1 MVIVESPSKAKI
13 IQSFLDSLYVV
24 ESCMGH
30 VRDLPQS
37 AKSVPPELKARF
49 GKVVGVD
56 PDNHFEP
63 LYVTLPGK
71 ESVIK
76 KLEGIQR
83 KAKEVILATDEDREG
98 EAISWHLLELLKPK
112 VPVKRAVFHEITK
125 DAITRSFQSLRS
137 IDLNLVHAQETRRIL
152 DRLAGFTM
160 SPLLWK
166 KIARG
171 LSAGR
176 VQSVGMAIIVRREL
190 ERLSFVPAAY
200 FDLRANLS
208 AVEGS
213 DARHF
218 SAMVV
223 EVEGKGKVATG
234 RDFDAKGQLH
244 ESSGRGKLIHLDKE
258 SANSLMEGL
267 KQQGASWKVKKVEK
281 RAQRRKP
288 PPPFITS
295 TLQQEA
301 NRKLSLSSK
310 ECMRTA
316 QRLYESGLITYM
328 RTDNPILSDS
338 ALTIAIKRAAELF
351 GPDAVQPADAAR
363 KNIKKPKGSQEAHEP
378 IRPERRRGDQT
389 AAGLRLTTAQAELYE
404 LIFQRTLASV
414 MCDAELDLTSPAD
427 RSRDSAIFRASGRV
441 IRKHGWMLAYLDSS
455 DEQQVDSQRLP
466 SLLTNQELLCSEL
479 KVDEHSTK
487 PPARYTEASLVKELE
502 ELGVGRPSTYT
513 QIIETLKDREYVTM
527 DGKALSPTLIAF
539 VVTRLLETYFQ
550 DFVDTSF
557 TARMEE
563 ELDRI
568 ARGEMKKEE
577 YLSRYYLGDDGLRNK
592 VEISESRIIPEE
604 ARQVK
609 LPTLEFQVLVGSY
622 GAYVQARRKE
632 EGKEDSE
639 GGEGKEETQ
648 HNLVKANIPQ
658 TFCKDVNQLTPE
670 RIRKCLETKQPIL
683 LRVGPYGLYLQKG
696 EGEAEGKTAKKVAL
710 PQDMDPQGISLETA
724 KAYLNLPRVIC
735 DHPET
740 GSAIQVGIG
749 RYGTFLLYQGSYR
762 SLPATD
768 DIFTLDCSRA
778 VEIINSAAVSPRST
792 RVIAELGEYERRR
805 VAVVQG
811 RFGPYIKCGLVNAKL
826 PEHHKDSPGFNCL
839 PHPPH
844 LTHEKEDC
852 TLEEA
857 IESIKLKSPQ
867 KGKSTPKKKVFT
879 PPPPPACLLPR
890 NR

>member
-1 MVIVESPSKAKI
+1 
-13 IQSFLDSLYVV
+13 
-24 ESCMGH
+24 
-30 VRDLPQS
+30 
-37 AKSVPPELKARF
+37 
-49 GKVVGVD
+49 
-56 PDNHFEP
+56 
-63 LYVTLPGK
+63 
-71 ESVIK
+71 
-76 KLEGIQR
+76 
-83 KAKEVILATDEDREG
+83 
-98 EAISWHLLELLKPK
+98 
-112 VPVKRAVFHEITK
+112 
-125 DAITRSFQSLRS
+125 
-137 IDLNLVHAQETRRIL
+137 
-152 DRLAGFTM
+152 
-160 SPLLWK
+160 
-166 KIARG
+166 
-171 LSAGR
+171 
-176 VQSVGMAIIVRREL
+176 
-190 ERLSFVPAAY
+190 
-200 FDLRANLS
+200 
-208 AVEGS
+208 
-213 DARHF
+213 
-218 SAMVV
+218 
-223 EVEGKGKVATG
+223 
-234 RDFDAKGQLH
+234 
-244 ESSGRGKLIHLDKE
+244 
-258 SANSLMEGL
+258 
-267 KQQGASWKVKKVEK
+267 
-281 RAQRRKP
+281 
-288 PPPFITS
+288 
-295 TLQQEA
+295 
-301 NRKLSLSSK
+301 
-310 ECMRTA
+310 
-316 QRLYESGLITYM
+316 
-328 RTDNPILSDS
+328 
-338 ALTIAIKRAAELF
+338 
-351 GPDAVQPADAAR
+351 
-363 KNIKKPKGSQEAHEP
+363 
-378 IRPERRRGDQT
+378 
-389 AAGLRLTTAQAELYE
+389 
-404 LIFQRTLASV
+404 
-414 MCDAELDLTSPAD
+414 
-427 RSRDSAIFRASGRV
+427 
-441 IRKHGWMLAYLDSS
+441 
-455 DEQQVDSQRLP
+455 
-466 SLLTNQELLCSEL
+466 
-479 KVDEHSTK
+479 
-487 PPARYTEASLVKELE
+487 
-502 ELGVGRPSTYT
+502 
-513 QIIETLKDREYVTM
+513 M

-609 LPTLEFQVLVGSY
+609 LPTLEPYEDEFQVLVGSY

-670 RIRKCLETKQPIL
+670 RIRKCLETKQGPYNGILIGRDDDNEPIL

-826 PEHHKDSPGFNCL
+826 PEHHKDSP
-839 PHPPH
+839 
-844 LTHEKEDC
+844 EDC

-867 KGKSTPKKKVFT
+867 KGKSTPKKKDS
-879 PPPPPACLLPR
+879 PASKGKAEQSASPSRKSRSSYAIFSAEKRPQLKEKGLSFGEISKELASMWSELSQEDKAPYDEMARLEKLKYQEESEEERTSTSTKSKKGGSSSTRSSATKKAAISRLKSINKTTKKPLSAYLHFCSENRPLLAQQGLSFGEISKKLAENWR
-890 NR
+890 AVDEATKRKYEDMVRKEKMALGQDDST